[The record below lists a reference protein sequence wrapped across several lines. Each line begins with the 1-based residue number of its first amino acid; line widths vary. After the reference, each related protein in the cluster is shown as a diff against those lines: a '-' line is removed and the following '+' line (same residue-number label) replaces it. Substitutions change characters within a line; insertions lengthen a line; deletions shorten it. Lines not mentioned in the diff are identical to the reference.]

1 MNRNLVELGN
11 EYKEEEIDIYQL
23 IDIFIRNIKT
33 FVIIFIIG
41 LIATALFVGKNV
53 LLDKKN
59 VLSIQYTLNYDELES
74 YLKKK
79 VFYPKKSPTDM
90 LLDDKYLEKL
100 FENKDLK
107 SLYEASVTEDRESIA
122 TKRRFLNDSKIFENL
137 SMKKVVPKE
146 EEESVSAN
154 AYKLTVITKRNL
166 DKDKKIA
173 YSILK
178 TYLEVLKNYYQEK
191 MFNSIGERKKFLEK
205 SLPRLK
211 KELEEN
217 AVDRGGLSVNFST
230 NGGNY
235 LKYVYPIKVS
245 NIDSY
250 YPDYTRYENEYQA
263 IRNMFEL
270 NLDDVNNFIKYD
282 SSIIEEKVKSKNLM
296 FLGIG
301 IFLSFA
307 LGVVGAF
314 GREFINNYKKSK

>member
-1 MNRNLVELGN
+1 MNRNLVELDN

-23 IDIFIRNIKT
+23 IDIFVRNIKT

-41 LIATALFVGKNV
+41 LIATALFVGKKV

-74 YLKKK
+74 YLNGK
-79 VFYPKKSPTDM
+79 VFYPKKSPTDI
-90 LLDDKYLEKL
+90 LLDDAYLEKL
-100 FENKDLK
+100 FENKELK
-107 SLYEASVTEDRESIA
+107 SLYEASVTEDRENIT
-122 TKRRFLNDSKIFENL
+122 TKRRFLNNSKILENL
-137 SMKKVVPKE
+137 PVIKEGIPKE
-146 EEESVSAN
+146 EAVLVNS
-154 AYKLTVITKRNL
+154 YKLTVVTKRNL

-173 YSILK
+173 YSIVES
-178 TYLEVLKNYYQEK
+178 YLEVLKNYYQEK

-217 AVDRGGLSVNFST
+217 AVDKAGLNVSST
-230 NGGNY
+230 ANGDNN

-263 IRNMFEL
+263 IKNMFEL

-282 SSIIEEKVKSKNLM
+282 SSIIEEKEKSKNLL

-307 LGVVGAF
+307 LGVVGTF
-314 GREFINNYKKSK
+314 GREFVKGYKKSK